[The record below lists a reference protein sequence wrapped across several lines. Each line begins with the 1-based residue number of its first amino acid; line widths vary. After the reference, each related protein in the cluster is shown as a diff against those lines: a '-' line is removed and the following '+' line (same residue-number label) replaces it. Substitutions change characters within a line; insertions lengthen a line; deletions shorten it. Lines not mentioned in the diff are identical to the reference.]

1 MDVCFESLSC
11 CWMNPWPTWY
21 IPRFCMLIQNLVVA
35 VGSVLVSICTS
46 HSPWIQ
52 QNSPRTSHFLYHV
65 WHLMSHT
72 EEPSFHLFNGIKKS
86 WMMNGRFQILKVF
99 SGPLVVFHGPGKAF
113 FFLFWR
119 QSYGCFA
126 ASWPVNPVSQSLLFT
141 VETETCLLLSCGPV
155 SHLSL

>member
-1 MDVCFESLSC
+1 MDVCFESLFC

-72 EEPSFHLFNGIKKS
+72 EEPSFRLFNGIKKS

-99 SGPLVVFHGPGKAF
+99 SGPLVVFHGPGKALF
-113 FFLFWR
+113 FSYSDVKAMAALLQVDLSILYLKVCFL
-119 QSYGCFA
+119 QSKLRLAYY
-126 ASWPVNPVSQSLLFT
+126 
-141 VETETCLLLSCGPV
+141 
-155 SHLSL
+155 